1 MAEHVDSQELSE
13 EQQLK
18 EQLELVCLD
27 YQTLVNKSIEMAPK
41 GTNSRKSD
49 PTAENNVEDDDFEGM
64 FAWCSL
70 STFKLPIFG
79 YLLDT
84 FVFLF
89 FHLFHFQCKEI
100 VNVANNLDS
109 LESALNLIEER
120 ADRIRE
126 QLLQLLTSNRE
137 IRQSLQEENDKLRET
152 EPKDD
157 SDADSP
163 ASPENNEP
171 NKE

>member
-1 MAEHVDSQELSE
+1 MAEHIECQELSE

-18 EQLELVCLD
+18 DQLELICLD
-27 YQTLVNKSIEMAPK
+27 YQSLVNKSSEMAPK

-49 PTAENNVEDDDFEGM
+49 PTAENNVEDDDFEGK
-64 FAWCSL
+64 FVWCSL

-84 FVFLF
+84 FCF
-89 FHLFHFQCKEI
+89 FHFFHFQFTEI

-126 QLLQLLTSNRE
+126 QLLQLLNSNRE
-137 IRQSLQEENDKLRET
+137 IRQSIQEENDKLRET

-163 ASPENNEP
+163 TSPENNEP